1 MFENCNYYC
10 GQCYPNSEIRTMEGI
25 WDISSESDG
34 RKCNINWYLCKEC
47 EGLIRLHSENDSYAI
62 GSVINIK

>member
-10 GQCYPNSEIRTMEGI
+10 NHCYPNGETRTVEGI
-25 WDISSESDG
+25 WDISSALDG
-34 RKCNINWYLCKEC
+34 RNCHINWYLCKKC
-47 EGLIRLHSENDSYAI
+47 EGLSRLRSENDSYDI